1 MKDYVLSSRI
11 VDIMMTISHKSCDD
25 LYRCINLKNSK
36 AFANKRLRTGFSL
49 EEINTIANE
58 CDFELNITLK
68 KGGIIIPISELKGEN
83 NADSN

>member
-25 LYRCINLKNSK
+25 LYQCINIKNSK
-36 AFANKRLRTGFSL
+36 AFSNKRLRTGFSL
-49 EEINTIANE
+49 EEIKTIANE

-68 KGGIIIPISELKGEN
+68 QGGIIIPISELKGEN
-83 NADSN
+83 K